1 MGPTFFSI
9 IYKKIV
15 KPIFFLFDAES
26 VHNLVSFLGELMGKS
41 VTATITL
48 EKLFGKKHPS
58 LKQKIVGIDFE
69 SPVGLAAGFDYQA
82 KLTQILPSLGF
93 GFATVGTITNLPYAG
108 NPRPRLGR
116 LPKSLSLMVNKGF
129 KNQGAK
135 FISQKLNQ
143 LKFSMPIG
151 ISIGRTNSPK
161 LSTQK
166 ESIKDIIKCFET
178 FMRSKVDNAYYELNI
193 SCPNLF

>member
-69 SPVGLAAGFDYQA
+69 SPVGLAAGFDYEA
-82 KLTQILPSLGF
+82 KLT
-93 GFATVGTITNLPYAG
+93 
-108 NPRPRLGR
+108 
-116 LPKSLSLMVNKGF
+116 
-129 KNQGAK
+129 
-135 FISQKLNQ
+135 
-143 LKFSMPIG
+143 
-151 ISIGRTNSPK
+151 
-161 LSTQK
+161 
-166 ESIKDIIKCFET
+166 
-178 FMRSKVDNAYYELNI
+178 
-193 SCPNLF
+193 

>member
-69 SPVGLAAGFDYQA
+69 TPVGLAAGFDYEA

-93 GFATVGTITNLPYAG
+93 GFGTVGTLTNFPYEG
-108 NPRPRLGR
+108 NPRPMLGR
-116 LPKSLSLMVNKGF
+116 LPHSRSLMVNKGF
-129 KNQGAK
+129 KNLGVK
-135 FISQKLNQ
+135 NTLNN
-143 LKFSMPIG
+143 LRDK
-151 ISIGRTNSPK
+151 T
-161 LSTQK
+161 
-166 ESIKDIIKCFET
+166 FE
-178 FMRSKVDNAYYELNI
+178 Y
-193 SCPNLF
+193 P